1 LAGCLTTHRNN
12 IGFTLLGGGG
22 GGGGGGGVRNEDKWK
37 NEN

>member
-22 GGGGGGGVRNEDKWK
+22 GGGGGGVRNEDKWK